1 MSELDFDELDK
12 AVNNL
17 MGDVPRVEPPK
28 NDDVKTL
35 NISSTLPDS
44 ARPSLDE
51 LNSALSQV
59 NGPTSQSTPAPAPA
73 STATPA
79 AEPVSPRAT
88 TPPLAQRRG
97 GRFMDVVHP
106 SSDMKNAAKPILTGQ
121 RQGVTIQ
128 PSGRPLADEALVASD
143 DAPVATPDPTPAF
156 AFPVAA
162 DTEPATATT
171 THEPASEW
179 PDPLD
184 MPGYDAEPDT
194 ASPVEETPVAPV
206 AFGTPAPITASD
218 APVDESDDDDDDLF
232 TIDDDEPEDEPQPL
246 TTPFLADAKVEKRP
260 LGSPVTDE
268 PSDELSHAPVLGVLV
283 DESTET
289 AKVEDQLPANPE
301 EAGPALP
308 PELQSD
314 LMAVE
319 TDGDTTTSAE
329 APTVH
334 EEPAQVETPEVSP
347 EPQATPATEAPAAAS
362 AAEPAPVS
370 APTGPTSIPQQYHEE
385 QSTGDQPSGSIYD
398 TDSYHQPLAHPAK
411 TKSGWLWIIWILLL
425 LIVGGGGAV
434 ALYFLGII

>member
-12 AVNNL
+12 AVNTL
-17 MGDVPRVEPPK
+17 MGDVPRAEPPK
-28 NDDVKTL
+28 TDDVKTL
-35 NISSTLPDS
+35 NINSTLPDS
-44 ARPSLDE
+44 TRPSLDE

-59 NGPTSQSTPAPAPA
+59 NGPSSQPTLTPTPAPV
-73 STATPA
+73 ATPA
-79 AEPVSPRAT
+79 PTPAQEPLTPRAT

-106 SSDMKNAAKPILTGQ
+106 SSDMKNVSKPVLSGP

-128 PSGRPLADEALVASD
+128 PTGQPVTSETD
-143 DAPVATPDPTPAF
+143 DTTPAAPAVETPEPTPTY
-156 AFPVAA
+156 AA
-162 DTEPATATT
+162 PAVFDTEPSTSSS
-171 THEPASEW
+171 PAPSSEW

-184 MPGYDAEPDT
+184 MPGYDAGAESTSPAEVEP
-194 ASPVEETPVAPV
+194 AAPV
-206 AFGTPAPITASD
+206 AFGAPAPVTTPE

-232 TIDDDEPEDEPQPL
+232 TIDDEPEEEPQPL

-260 LGSPVTDE
+260 LGSPAIDE
-268 PSDELSHAPVLGVLV
+268 PSDELSHAPVLGELV
-283 DESTET
+283 DESTDT
-289 AKVEDQLPANPE
+289 PKAEDQLPAEPE
-301 EAGPALP
+301 DVGHALP

-319 TDGDTTTSAE
+319 TDGDTTTGAEVAAPEVVEQPTVAPAAE
-329 APTVH
+329 APV
-334 EEPAQVETPEVSP
+334 
-347 EPQATPATEAPAAAS
+347 
-362 AAEPAPVS
+362 AEPAPVV
-370 APTGPTSIPQQYHEE
+370 PTGPTSIPQQYQEE
-385 QSTGDQPSGSIYD
+385 KSTGDQPSGSIYD